1 MHLHPVIAALPT
13 HEHQCI
19 LDHFI
24 QSYMVDDKRF
34 MRIFDLTTVDYD
46 LFFNASG
53 DLTDRYIDFFKNVF
67 SHHCANGV
75 FMVDDGVFDYELAAI
90 SAMEG
95 LDSQQVSKLVELMS
109 SVANHYLDN
118 GPQEADVLM
127 GFNPF
132 QISAWANLVLN
143 QSDTQNLAANSISNI
158 IKRGVLSDERGY
170 VEKLVELMVGEI
182 IKNKPK
188 DAARVLVLID
198 SLSNAINDVAS
209 SVLGMD
215 LGYFKQEKVN
225 DYILGLQK
233 TLSSINDFRGCMS
246 NSAVIYNGMKP
257 EGRLEFNVMV
267 NSLNKFKE
275 KKSRYSEEFSK
286 SADELIGLIDLETQ
300 SVVGGHCGD
309 VVRKLTS
316 LLLKIGTANL
326 FNDSDPSMMMYYN
339 MWSKYI
345 KEIYSSDLIADN
357 EKCDLALEFFS
368 NKGAF
373 SYKNEFYRL
382 GEIFISGAPSSASL
396 IVNVISNAS
405 LHPQSIDLIASP
417 RKLDGLNRMELLG
430 VFDAATRRLK
440 EIESIKS
447 SAYSSEEGKLRDFV
461 FLLIKRQFAQF
472 YLYPLL
478 THQHVDPVEFAPL
491 FVEGMHEGVF
501 DEDAVRMISKMGMK
515 SLCEASGERLQAFLE
530 KDPLCGELIVGL
542 LLQERVNEMDGGN
555 FAGLRV
561 KGGRQL

>member
-34 MRIFDLTTVDYD
+34 MRIFDLAKVNFD
-46 LFFNASG
+46 LFFGSSR
-53 DLTDRYIDFFKNVF
+53 DLIDHYIDFFNNAF
-67 SHHCANGV
+67 SRHCNDSV
-75 FMVDDGVFDYELAAI
+75 FMIDEGVFDDELAAI

-95 LDSQQVSKLVELMS
+95 LNSQQVSKLVGLMS
-109 SVANHYLDN
+109 NVANYHLDN
-118 GPQEADVLM
+118 GPLEAGDLM
-127 GFNPF
+127 PF
-132 QISAWANLVLN
+132 HVSAWANLVLN
-143 QSDTQNLAANSISNI
+143 QSDERNLAANSISNI
-158 IKRGVLSDERGY
+158 IKHGILSDKRGY
-170 VEKLVELMVGEI
+170 VEELVEFMVGKI
-182 IKNKPK
+182 IKSKST
-188 DAARVLVLID
+188 DAAKVSALID

-209 SVLGMD
+209 SALGMD
-215 LGYFKQEKVN
+215 LGCFKQEKVK

-233 TLSSINDFRGCMS
+233 TLSSINDFRDCMS
-246 NSAVIYNGMKP
+246 NSAAIYNGMKP

-300 SVVGGHCGD
+300 SVVGGYYGD
-309 VVRKLTS
+309 VVRKLTG

-326 FNDSDPSMMMYYN
+326 FNDRDPSMMMYYN

-345 KEIYSSDLIADN
+345 KEMYSSDLIADS

-382 GEIFISGAPSSASL
+382 GEIFISGAPSSSSL
-396 IVNVISNAS
+396 IANIISNTS

-478 THQHVDPVEFAPL
+478 THQYVDPVEFAPL
-491 FVEGMHEGVF
+491 FVEGLHEGVF
-501 DEDAVRMISKMGMK
+501 DEDAVRLVSRMGMK

-530 KDPLCGELIVGL
+530 KDPLCGELVVGL

-555 FAGLRV
+555 SAGLRA
-561 KGGRQL
+561 KRGRQL

>member
-34 MRIFDLTTVDYD
+34 MRIFDLAKVNFD
-46 LFFNASG
+46 LFFGSSR
-53 DLTDRYIDFFKNVF
+53 DLVDHYIDFFNNAF
-67 SHHCANGV
+67 SRHCNDSV
-75 FMVDDGVFDYELAAI
+75 FMIDEGVFDDELAAI

-95 LDSQQVSKLVELMS
+95 LNSQQVSKLVGLMS
-109 SVANHYLDN
+109 DVANYHLDN
-118 GPQEADVLM
+118 GPLEAGDLM
-127 GFNPF
+127 PF
-132 QISAWANLVLN
+132 HVSAWANMVLN
-143 QSDTQNLAANSISNI
+143 QSDERNLAAKSISNI
-158 IKRGVLSDERGY
+158 IKHGILSDKRAY
-170 VEKLVELMVGEI
+170 VEELVEFMVGKI
-182 IKNKPK
+182 IKSKPT
-188 DAARVLVLID
+188 DAAKVSALID

-209 SVLGMD
+209 SALGAD

-233 TLSSINDFRGCMS
+233 TLSSINDFRDCMS
-246 NSAVIYNGMKP
+246 NSAAIYNGMKP
-257 EGRLEFNVMV
+257 EGRLEFNVVV

-286 SADELIGLIDLETQ
+286 SADELIGLIDLEAQ
-300 SVVGGHCGD
+300 SVVGGYYGD
-309 VVRKLTS
+309 VVRKLTG

-345 KEIYSSDLIADN
+345 KEIYSSDLIADG

-382 GEIFISGAPSSASL
+382 GEIFISGAPSSSSL
-396 IVNVISNAS
+396 IANIISNTS

-491 FVEGMHEGVF
+491 FVEGLHEGVF
-501 DEDAVRMISKMGMK
+501 DEDAVRLVSRMGMK

-530 KDPLCGELIVGL
+530 KDPLCGELVVGL

-555 FAGLRV
+555 SAGLRA
-561 KGGRQL
+561 KRGRQL